1 MAHTERKL
9 KMDKNDW
16 ETACFMKRHYNALT
30 SQVFEPGKTE
40 TAFSGSAIHYVYF
53 PASVVGSTN
62 TQLSTRHPTQTRFF
76 LGMSLP
82 NNHKMIYLVHH
93 RALKVA

>member
-40 TAFSGSAIHYVYF
+40 TAFSGFCRWQHKY
-53 PASVVGSTN
+53 SVVN
-62 TQLSTRHPTQTRFF
+62 
-76 LGMSLP
+76 
-82 NNHKMIYLVHH
+82 
-93 RALKVA
+93 